1 MSVGNLRFVGER
13 GIGGIYRPR
22 FRCVLLPSSLVVVVV
37 VVAAAVV
44 AGMLMSLSEPEPSLS

>member
-1 MSVGNLRFVGER
+1 MSVGKLRFGREG

-37 VVAAAVV
+37 VVVAAAV
-44 AGMLMSLSEPEPSLS
+44 AGMLVSLSEPEPSLS